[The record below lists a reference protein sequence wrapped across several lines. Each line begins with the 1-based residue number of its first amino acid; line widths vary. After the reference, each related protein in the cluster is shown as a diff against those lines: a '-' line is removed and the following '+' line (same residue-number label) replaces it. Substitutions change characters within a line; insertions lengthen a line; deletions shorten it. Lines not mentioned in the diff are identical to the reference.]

1 MILTLLFFGCPAEP
15 VDSDACDGPT
25 LDAFVAE
32 YVDIYCTWQAEC
44 PAYGD
49 TGSWAPFCIEVNAP
63 ALESNLDE
71 GRFLPCRG
79 QICLD
84 RLRSGSLPECVGYG
98 EGWEFEECDIDMLR
112 VAPE

>member
-15 VDSDACDGPT
+15 VDSNACNGLT
-25 LDAFVAE
+25 LDAFVVE

-44 PAYGD
+44 PNFE
-49 TGSWAPFCIEVNAP
+49 TGSWMETCVEVNSL

-71 GRFLPCRG
+71 GRFVPCGG
-79 QICLD
+79 QACLD
-84 RLRSGSLPECVGYG
+84 SLRSGSLPECIGYG